1 MMTCDSDDWL
11 FGVGVIVLCGDG
23 VVSMRNESDDMDE
36 PVWSFSSKLMVGR
49 GASVA
54 IERAKRGARHCYT
67 RQRNAY
73 AQVLLYL
80 QREDQSD
87 GVS

>member
-1 MMTCDSDDWL
+1 MTCDSDDGL
-11 FGVGVIVLCGDG
+11 LEVGVVVLCGDG

-36 PVWSFSSKLMVGR
+36 PVWSASSKLMLGR

-67 RQRNAY
+67 RQRNAH
-73 AQVLLYL
+73 AQVPLYL
-80 QREDQSD
+80 RRGDQSD
-87 GVS
+87 GVF